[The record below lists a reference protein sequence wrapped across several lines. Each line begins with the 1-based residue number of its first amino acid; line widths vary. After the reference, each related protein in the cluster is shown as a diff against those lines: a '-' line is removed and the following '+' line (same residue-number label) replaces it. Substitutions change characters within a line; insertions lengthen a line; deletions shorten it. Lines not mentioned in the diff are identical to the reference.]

1 MLPCEMLKRTAVPR
15 STTKLISRASS
26 YNPSVT
32 LFESDDAESP
42 RRSKRIKLET
52 AATSAIVNPDLEE
65 TVPDPDPW
73 PKDTRKKKVKTLDSK
88 PKQITKSPRK
98 PKPIQ
103 QSLEVPHPAPP
114 QWRETYNTIT
124 QMRSRVVAPVDTMGC
139 DQAQYKEEDPKV
151 CTTRPVLK
159 RH

>member
-1 MLPCEMLKRTAVPR
+1 MLNLKKVSMLTSRTSP
-15 STTKLISRASS
+15 
-26 YNPSVT
+26 YHHSVT
-32 LFESDDAESP
+32 LFESDDIESLPLADSP

-52 AATSAIVNPDLEE
+52 AATSVTVNRGLDE
-65 TVPDPDPW
+65 TAQDTDPQR
-73 PKDTRKKKVKTLDSK
+73 KNTRKKTVKVSGSQT
-88 PKQITKSPRK
+88 KQITKSPRK

-114 QWRETYNTIT
+114 QWRETYDAIK

-151 CTTRPVLK
+151 DTP
-159 RH
+159 HAI